1 MTLFVP
7 HSAVALGHRH
17 DARVVCRPGGSG
29 YAVRAVGGL
38 VRSGDLERR
47 ADSGAS
53 DAVTIA
59 AGDTVTYDLATSR
72 VAGVRIEPG
81 ATLVFADQMDVAL
94 ETSANVIVEGTL
106 RLRPQQPD
114 SSAHRN
120 SSLDWGPY
128 FIHTLRF
135 VDVDETK
142 FVGGG
147 MEPLA
152 SDVGLWVVGEGVLD
166 LAGAPKTG
174 WVRLAGSALRG
185 EDRITLDQVPVGWRN
200 GDTIV
205 IAPTE
210 HPDVGERSWAGFEVR
225 TVAAA
230 DGATMHLDAPLAHD
244 HPAVDDPFSG
254 EVHTAEV
261 LNLSRNVR
269 IEGTGDG
276 SASFKP
282 SDNGRAH
289 VFIRSAVPQSVQYAE
304 LVLLGPRG
312 PDKRDPTH
320 GVQGR
325 YPLHFHHNGDASRGS
340 LVEGV
345 VVRQSGNRAFV
356 PHASHGITF
365 RDTIAYDVWED
376 PYWWDER
383 TPNQSHDT
391 VFDHTIAAVVQ
402 DDPDHRGYTLSGFVL
417 GEGSNNSITNSVA
430 VGVRNKGAGF
440 HWPSG
445 ANSAEF
451 NVWHFDHNIAHNN
464 KPNGIFV
471 WQNDDSCHVI
481 ENFVGFRNGRV
492 GVNHGAYNND
502 YVYDNAILFENADG
516 AIRQHAGPKVSSD
529 CVAGDGYSQAW
540 RGLKA
545 DGALRFDGHSQP
557 WGRPLLLKDC
567 VLEGVIV
574 DSGQNPTM
582 ADFVDCVRP
591 NGADLAP
598 ADFDLVKPVAGM
610 TIRVQRRD
618 GTAYRLDHLGNV
630 TPIAAFYGAG
640 EGGDT
645 EPPAAPSGLTA
656 TAVSSTR
663 IELSWTASRDDVGV
677 TGYRIYRDGS
687 PVAVVGGVGPRIAAS
702 RPRRRTGTRWP
713 RSTPP
718 ATNRCGPP
726 RQLRPPLPR
735 VRPRSPRIRASCVA
749 RTRGTPA
756 AGAGDADVGPG
767 GRHLPAG
774 GARARV
780 ERRCGGGERRRLLP
794 RRQDPGVDALR
805 SGSDPGGLG
814 GGERDPDDPDDGR
827 RQRGRFPPHAGRLG
841 RGRDLG
847 VDGRR
852 HRGGRCRGGQKR
864 RLLDRRRRRRAGDVR
879 CHRAGPGLGQWH
891 GEPRLG
897 APAARLERLG
907 LFDPRRRDPAAADG
921 HLPAAQRLRMPKW
934 TGTASGTQLTG
945 PLAARFHWTRRRDPA
960 QAPRR
965 SGP

>member
-1 MTLFVP
+1 MTL
-7 HSAVALGHRH
+7 S
-17 DARVVCRPGGSG
+17 CRSPMWLL
-29 YAVRAVGGL
+29 AITAML
-38 VRSGDLERR
+38 VWCAAPAAAEMQSVQSGDWSDG
-47 ADSGAS
+47 ATWSAGQIPGAS
-53 DAVTIA
+53 DAVTIV
-59 AGDTVTYDLATSR
+59 AGDSVTYDLPTSR

-81 ATLVFADQMDVAL
+81 AMLVFADQMDVAL
-94 ETSANVIVEGTL
+94 ETDANVVVEGTL
-106 RLRPQQPD
+106 RLRPQRPD
-114 SSAHRN
+114 SPTHQN
-120 SSLDWGPY
+120 SSLDRGPY
-128 FIHTLRF
+128 FVHTLRF
-135 VDVDETK
+135 VDVDEMK

-147 MEPLA
+147 MEPLE

-174 WVRLAGSALRG
+174 WVRLAGSALQG

-205 IAPTE
+205 IVPTE
-210 HPDVGERSWAGFEVR
+210 HPDVGERSWAAFEVR
-225 TVAAA
+225 TVAAT

-244 HPAVDDPFSG
+244 HPAVDDPFG
-254 EVHTAEV
+254 GAVHTAEV

-269 IEGTGDG
+269 IEGTGNG
-276 SASFKP
+276 SASFRP

-304 LVLLGPRG
+304 LALLGPRG
-312 PDKRDPTH
+312 PDERDPTH

-376 PYWWDER
+376 PYWWDQR

-391 VFDHTIAAVVQ
+391 IFDHTIAAVVQ

-417 GEGSNNSITNSVA
+417 GEGNNNSITNSVA

-502 YVYDNAILFENADG
+502 YVYDNTILFENADG
-516 AIRQHAGPKVSSD
+516 SIRQHAGPKVSAD
-529 CVAGDGYSQAW
+529 CVGRDGYSQAW

-618 GTAYRLDHLGNV
+618 GTAYRLDHLGSV

-663 IELSWTASRDDVGV
+663 TELSWTASRDDVGV

-687 PVAVVGGVGPRIAAS
+687 PVAVVGGVGHTDRGLAA
-702 RPRRRTGTRWP
+702 RTMYDYEVAALDAAGNELG
-713 RSTPP
+713 RSTP
-718 ATNRCGPP
+718 
-726 RQLRPPLPR
+726 
-735 VRPRSPRIRASCVA
+735 
-749 RTRGTPA
+749 
-756 AGAGDADVGPG
+756 
-767 GRHLPAG
+767 
-774 GARARV
+774 
-780 ERRCGGGERRRLLP
+780 
-794 RRQDPGVDALR
+794 
-805 SGSDPGGLG
+805 
-814 GGERDPDDPDDGR
+814 
-827 RQRGRFPPHAGRLG
+827 
-841 RGRDLG
+841 
-847 VDGRR
+847 
-852 HRGGRCRGGQKR
+852 
-864 RLLDRRRRRRAGDVR
+864 
-879 CHRAGPGLGQWH
+879 
-891 GEPRLG
+891 
-897 APAARLERLG
+897 
-907 LFDPRRRDPAAADG
+907 AAATTLAEG
-921 HLPAAQRLRMPKW
+921 S
-934 TGTASGTQLTG
+934 TT
-945 PLAARFHWTRRRDPA
+945 LAARSGHPASPEHGELPSPA
-960 QAPRR
+960 QATLTLAPVADTYLQEGRAPESNGDAAEVSVDASSRGGKTQALMRFDLAQIPADSEVVSAILTIQTTDGGKGADFHRMLVAWDEDATWDSLDAGIGADDAEAAR
-965 SGP
+965 SADFSTGGVDDGPATFDVTAPVQAWVNGTANHGWALLPLGSNGWDFATREGATPPQLTVTFVPPSG